1 MKNTNF
7 KIFNM
12 HILSVKMKNP
22 HMINNIIFDIIL
34 YRYLLNYYYYYIVN
48 R

>member
-22 HMINNIIFDIIL
+22 HMIYKQYYIRYNIISIL
-34 YRYLLNYYYYYIVN
+34 IELLLLLYCQ
-48 R
+48 